1 MFDEDQAD
9 FFHGAV
15 HGRAAAED
23 HGAGGWPPAT
33 PPAHRQPR
41 RLRDGRGGETD
52 KSLWEGCV
60 NLIRLQMDVV
70 LA

>member
-9 FFHGAV
+9 LFHGAV

-52 KSLWEGCV
+52 NDHKGIKLIALRGLRQSL
-60 NLIRLQMDVV
+60 
-70 LA
+70 